1 MRGEIFAILDRSGSM
16 HDCVD
21 GTIRG
26 YNRFLENQK
35 EEGSGWKDMRLT
47 TVLFDDQYEVLVRA
61 IPLLDTLPLTD
72 REYFVRGN
80 TALLDAVG
88 TTLLGAINRHASL
101 EPAARPERVVVLIIT
116 DGQENASRNYTAAD
130 VKRLVDDRRAAGWEF
145 FFLGAELEN
154 FADAHRIGID
164 AKRQAG
170 FEKGMSEATYQR
182 MSRTI
187 KDYMK
192 TGKVEDKWDEEFK
205 KGDSGK

>member
-16 HDCVD
+16 HDCVEQ
-21 GTIRG
+21 TIRG

-35 EEGSGWKDMRLT
+35 EEGNDWKDMRLT
-47 TVLFDDQYEVLVRA
+47 TVLFDDRYEVLVRA
-61 IPLLDTLPLTD
+61 VPLLDTVPLSE

-80 TALLDAVG
+80 TALLDAVS
-88 TTLLGAINRHASL
+88 TTLLGAINRIETSD
-101 EPAARPERVVVLIIT
+101 PSTRPERVVVLIVT
-116 DGQENASRNYTAAD
+116 DGQENASRNYTTSD
-130 VKRLVDDRRAAGWEF
+130 VRRLIEDRKRVGWEF

-154 FADAHRIGID
+154 FADADGIGID

-170 FEKGMSEATYQR
+170 FEKGMSEATYRR

-192 TGKVEDKWDEEFK
+192 TGKVEDDWDNEFK
-205 KGDSGK
+205 KGGTR